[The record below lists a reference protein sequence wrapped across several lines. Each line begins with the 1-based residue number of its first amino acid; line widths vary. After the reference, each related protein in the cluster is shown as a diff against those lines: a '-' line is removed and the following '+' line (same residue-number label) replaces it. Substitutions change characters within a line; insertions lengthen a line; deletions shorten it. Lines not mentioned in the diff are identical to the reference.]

1 MPNFSKEVTDEG
13 SRIVG
18 ELLETWS
25 SRCASAKTDGDDVVM
40 GNEDDVDVEISILKQ
55 CVEEYQD
62 KISANPW
69 VQSIIAAL

>member
-18 ELLETWS
+18 ELLEAWS
-25 SRCASAKTDGDDVVM
+25 SRCASAKGDGDDVIM
-40 GNEDDVDVEISILKQ
+40 GDEDDVDAEISILKQ

-62 KISANPW
+62 KISGNPW
-69 VQSIIAAL
+69 VQSIISAL